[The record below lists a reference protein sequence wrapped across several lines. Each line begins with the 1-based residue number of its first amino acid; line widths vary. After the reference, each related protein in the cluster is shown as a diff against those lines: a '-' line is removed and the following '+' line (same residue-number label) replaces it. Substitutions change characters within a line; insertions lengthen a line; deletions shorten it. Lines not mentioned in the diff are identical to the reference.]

1 MSDVSTP
8 SAHAGHRARL
18 RERFLAAPTA
28 LPGYELLELLL
39 TFALGRRDV
48 KPIAKQL
55 LEHFG
60 SLGAVFDA
68 APHEIAAVPGTGPA
82 SAVLIKV
89 AKEIAAASLA
99 ERLRKKPFLSSPRAV
114 ADFVTAR
121 IGGLP
126 HEAFMVLFLNV
137 QNEVLG
143 SEVINEG
150 TVDQVAVYPRRILEA
165 ALQRH
170 AGALILAHNHPS
182 GYTEPSDEDK
192 RLTETLR
199 TTARALDIRVLD
211 HLVVGRGGYF
221 SFAERGLL

>member
-1 MSDVSTP
+1 MSDIVSTP
-8 SAHAGHRARL
+8 LNAGHRARL
-18 RERFLAAPTA
+18 RERFLTAPAA

-39 TFALGRRDV
+39 TYSLGRRDV
-48 KPIAKQL
+48 KPIAKRL
-55 LEHFG
+55 IARFG
-60 SLGAVFDA
+60 GLAAVLDA
-68 APHEIAAVPGTGPA
+68 APHEIAAVDGAGPA

-89 AKEIAAASLA
+89 VKELSASALA
-99 ERLRKKPFLSSPRAV
+99 ERIQKKPFLSSPRAV
-114 ADFVTAR
+114 ADFAVAR

-126 HEAFMVLFLNV
+126 HEAFMVIFLNV

-143 SEVINEG
+143 SDVVNEG

-165 ALQRH
+165 ALARH
-170 AGALILAHNHPS
+170 AAGLILAHNHPS
-182 GYTEPSDEDK
+182 GYTDPSDEDK
-192 RLTETLR
+192 RLTETLK